1 MVNLLGARRE
11 GVRVTVLQP
20 DRAGEVARLSNA
32 IAQKGGYL
40 SVFVTY
46 PTADPA
52 VWASVLKVT
61 NLSEQTIVET
71 LGSLAD
77 IRVQDVRKG

>member
-1 MVNLLGARRE
+1 
-11 GVRVTVLQP
+11 
-20 DRAGEVARLSNA
+20 
-32 IAQKGGYL
+32 
-40 SVFVTY
+40 VTY

-71 LGSLAD
+71 LSSLAD
-77 IRVQDVRKG
+77 IRIQDVRKG